1 MTVTVP
7 TKVRTTYGWS
17 ADSKT
22 AAEIASDIRQTR
34 YRLDADIRALRAK
47 LAPKRLLPV
56 AAITGGLTA
65 LSLLIRFI
73 RRRRR

>member
-17 ADSKT
+17 ADGKT
-22 AAEIASDIRQTR
+22 AAEISSDIRT
-34 YRLDADIRALRAK
+34 
-47 LAPKRLLPV
+47 
-56 AAITGGLTA
+56 T

>member
-7 TKVRTTYGWS
+7 TKVRTTYGWT
-17 ADSKT
+17 ADGKT
-22 AAEIASDIRQTR
+22 AAEISSDIRQTR
-34 YRLDADIRALRAK
+34 YRLDADVSALRAK

-56 AAITGGLTA
+56 AVITAGLTA
-65 LSLLIRFI
+65 LSLLVRFI